1 MIAQVFDTTGETGEP
16 TDEFRKFAEEA
27 MAEGRKHDGVE
38 ASISLGDPATGR
50 NLVIN
55 LFRDRAA
62 MDAFQAYS
70 NAKIAE
76 VEKLNPGVKVATP
89 DVYTEVIALL

>member
-1 MIAQVFDTTGETGEP
+1 MLRSLFVEQALDTRW
-16 TDEFRKFAEEA
+16 F
-27 MAEGRKHDGVE
+27 
-38 ASISLGDPATGR
+38 DPARWNVLIGVLLFSAF
-50 NLVIN
+50 LVIN

-76 VEKLNPGVKVATP
+76 VEAMNPGFKVPAG
-89 DVYTEVIALL
+89 DVYPEVIALL

>member
-1 MIAQVFDTTGETGEP
+1 MIAQVFETTGTAGEP

-27 MAEGRKHDGVE
+27 LAEGRKHDGVE
-38 ASISLGDPATGR
+38 GTIQLLDPANGKT
-50 NLVIN
+50 LVIN

-70 NAKIAE
+70 TRRLRKS
-76 VEKLNPGVKVATP
+76 KQ
-89 DVYTEVIALL
+89 